1 MAKLDTTELDLW
13 LWLTFEKMYRLVER
27 AVGKPSRDVSISP
40 NLVVIRE
47 TSANINFSELP
58 FDNEVFFTLKSCD
71 LYIHVDDYLVHWINF
86 PFYFLLRKYLFRGRL
101 SRKMLSKLL
110 GDVNFKICHPLQV
123 WKPSKGVAMSLYW
136 CWEKKRISC

>member
-1 MAKLDTTELDLW
+1 
-13 LWLTFEKMYRLVER
+13 MYRLVER

-71 LYIHVDDYLVHWINF
+71 LYIHVDDYLVH
-86 PFYFLLRKYLFRGRL
+86 
-101 SRKMLSKLL
+101 
-110 GDVNFKICHPLQV
+110 
-123 WKPSKGVAMSLYW
+123 
-136 CWEKKRISC
+136 